1 MGSAHGFITQVF
13 HMRTVDSETITD
25 AVIGTIADTTT
36 PRARELAEAL
46 VRHIHAFARETR
58 LTHEEWR
65 RGVELLRWAGDIT
78 TEERNEFVL
87 FSDVWG
93 LSSLV
98 DILHSPTDTTPS
110 SVLGPF
116 HILGAPPLA
125 VGGDLRG
132 DNDGM
137 TVFVEGKVIDPDGKP
152 IANAKVEVWQTADN
166 GLYSNQDETQPDY
179 NLRATIT
186 SDGNGR
192 YGFST
197 VRPVPYTIPRD
208 GPVGATL
215 DATGRHNWR
224 PSHLHFVVHAPGF
237 CRLVTEVFPSD
248 DPYLDEDAVF
258 GVRSRLVFDYV
269 QKAGPAN
276 VPKGFARGAAAS
288 EIFFT
293 VNFDIALMREQ
304 VG

>member
-1 MGSAHGFITQVF
+1 
-13 HMRTVDSETITD
+13 MRSVDSDTITD
-25 AVIGTIADTTT
+25 AVIGTIDSTAT
-36 PRARELAEAL
+36 PRVRELAAAL
-46 VRHIHAFARETR
+46 VRHIHAFARETS

-65 RGVELLRWAGDIT
+65 KGLELLRWAGDIT
-78 TEERNEFVL
+78 TDERNEFVL

-98 DILHSPTDTTPS
+98 DTLHSPKDATPS

-125 VGGDLRG
+125 VGGDLKSA
-132 DNDGM
+132 NDGA
-137 TVFVEGKVIDPDGKP
+137 TVFIDGKVLDPDGKP
-152 IANAKVEVWQTADN
+152 IAGAKVEVWQTAIN
-166 GLYSNQDETQPDY
+166 GLYSNQDEAQPDY

-186 SDGNGR
+186 TGADGR

-197 VRPVPYTIPRD
+197 VRPAPYTVPTD

-215 DATGRHNWR
+215 AATGRHNWR
-224 PSHLHFVVHAPGF
+224 PSHLHFVAQAPGF
-237 CRLVTEVFPSD
+237 RTLVTEVFPSD
-248 DPYLDEDAVF
+248 DPYLDEDTVF

-269 QKAGPAN
+269 ARTGATSL
-276 VPKGFARGAAAS
+276 PKGFARGVGAG
-288 EIFFT
+288 EEFFT
-293 VNFDIALMREQ
+293 VDFDILLKRAP